1 MTDLPANERP
11 SPSSSPSPALRPP
24 APPRVRRALRYAA
37 WGLGGTALLLG
48 ASAAALTW
56 WLPGWLAPR
65 IEQMGSEALGTPV
78 TLARIELQPLAL
90 AARIEGLRIG
100 PEAAPLLRLAEA
112 SVELSAQ
119 SLWQRLPVVSRL
131 TLRAPELW
139 IQRGETGPYNIQ
151 PVLDHLRGW
160 QARQP
165 PSPPS
170 AEPAHYALHNLRL
183 VGGRIHYHDAPLG
196 QRHEVQALTIGL
208 PFLSNLPSDVAIDV
222 QPQLDA
228 TVDGSTL
235 RLGGQAR
242 PFAAQHPATLALR
255 WQGLP
260 LAPLAGL
267 LKATLPPEQAI
278 DLQQGTLDSDLQIA
292 FKTRPAPQ
300 PPHLQVTGRLA
311 LRELQA
317 RAAPLDSRLR
327 WQALTLDG
335 LDLAPLEQRYA
346 LKTVQIDGLDGE
358 LTLGGTKSPP
368 PATPAAAVQAAPA
381 ATAATAASAAASAPA
396 RAPLA
401 ALIDTLR
408 CVACRIAVTDRS
420 VQPATRIELQQAEL
434 TLSKLSAD
442 LGQPIGVAL
451 QTRLATAAGSQ
462 APAVGQLDLQGEVRP
477 QPLDLRAALKLA
489 GIDLRVAQP
498 YLAPQLNLVLAG
510 GKLDAEGQLE
520 LTQPAD
526 TPKAPLVA
534 HYAGRLAVGGLR
546 TLDSVNGADF
556 VAWQRLGFDGLDV
569 AWRTHAGTGTGALQ
583 ANLGRIGLDGL
594 NARLILHPDGH
605 LNVADIVK
613 RSPQAEPQSITT
625 PRPISV
631 TVTATAKAASPA
643 ASVAGAPGAPATPAA
658 AAQTPSP
665 HQIRWQAIALRDGA
679 VHFSDTFIKP
689 NYSARLTRLQGSVSA
704 LSSSAPQPADV
715 KIAGALDDGA
725 PLAIGGRIHPLGARL
740 FTDIE
745 ASARGIALT
754 RLSTYAERY
763 AGYAIEKGS
772 LSVKLQYKI
781 DQGRLEAQNQLFL
794 DQLTFGN
801 PVESAEATRLPVLLA
816 VSLLKNR
823 RGEIDLHLPVAGTL
837 DDPQFS
843 VGGIVWKLLLNLLER
858 AITAPFALL
867 MGGDGG
873 ETAQIDFAPGSAE
886 LTPAARERLDALA
899 ARLADRPGLKLEAT
913 GHADLQRDGAALR
926 ASTGKPAATAS
937 AAAPAAAPAG
947 SAPALSANLAPALQA
962 LADRRADAVMAHLSA
977 TLPPERILITRS
989 VVDAAGATPA
999 DAPATAA
1006 TAATAAA
1013 TAAAASTA
1021 ASTANG
1027 PANTVPASPGST
1039 VQFKLR

>member
-1 MTDLPANERP
+1 MTDLPPNEL
-11 SPSSSPSPALRPP
+11 SSPASSPALRPP
-24 APPRVRRALRYAA
+24 APPRPRRALRYAA

-78 TLARIELQPLAL
+78 KLARIELQPLAL

-100 PEAAPLLRLAEA
+100 PEAAPLFQLAEA

-139 IQRGETGPYNIQ
+139 IQRGETGPYNVQ

-160 QARQP
+160 QAKQP

-170 AEPAHYALHNLRL
+170 AEPARYALHNLRL
-183 VGGRIHYHDAPLG
+183 EGGRIHYLDAPLG

-260 LAPLAGL
+260 LAPLASL
-267 LKATLPPEQAI
+267 LKAALPPEQAI

-292 FKTRPAPQ
+292 FETRPAPQ
-300 PPHLQVTGRLA
+300 PPRLQVTGRLA
-311 LRELQA
+311 LHGLQA
-317 RAAPLDSRLR
+317 QAAPLDSRLR

-346 LKTVQIDGLDGE
+346 VKTVQIDGLDGE
-358 LTLGGTKSPP
+358 LTLCGAKSATAAAPP
-368 PATPAAAVQAAPA
+368 PAVQATPAAA
-381 ATAATAASAAASAPA
+381 AASAAPAAPA
-396 RAPLA
+396 RAPLV

-408 CVACRIAVTDRS
+408 CVACRVAVTDRS
-420 VQPATRIELQQAEL
+420 VQPATRIELQQTEL

-442 LGQPIGVAL
+442 LGQPIGVTL
-451 QTRLATAAGSQ
+451 QTRLATSAGSQ
-462 APAVGQLDLQGEVRP
+462 TPAIGQLDLQGQVRAR
-477 QPLDLRAALKLA
+477 PLDVQATLKLA

-510 GKLDAEGQLE
+510 GQLDAEGRLE
-520 LTQPAD
+520 LAQPAD
-526 TPKAPLVA
+526 APKAPLAA

-556 VAWQRLGFDGLDV
+556 VAWQRLGFDGLDL
-569 AWRTHAGTGTGALQ
+569 AWQANALK
-583 ANLGRIGLDGL
+583 ANLGRIGLNGL

-605 LNVADIVK
+605 LNVADIAR
-613 RSPQAEPQSITT
+613 RSPQAAPQSITT
-625 PRPISV
+625 PR
-631 TVTATAKAASPA
+631 TAAAKAAPA
-643 ASVAGAPGAPATPAA
+643 ASTPVATSAA
-658 AAQTPSP
+658 ASP

-704 LSSSAPQPADV
+704 LSSSTPQPADV

-725 PLAIGGRIHPLGARL
+725 PLSIGGRIHPLGARL

-801 PVESAEATRLPVLLA
+801 PVESAEATKLPVLLA

-843 VGGIVWKLLLNLLER
+843 VGGIVWKLLLNLLEK
-858 AITAPFALL
+858 AVTAPFALL
-867 MGGDGG
+867 MGGDSG

-886 LTPAARERLDALA
+886 LSPAARERLDALA
-899 ARLADRPGLKLEAT
+899 AKLTDRPGLKLEAT
-913 GHADLQRDGAALR
+913 GHADAQRDGAALQ
-926 ASTGKPAATAS
+926 ASTNRPAAAAASAPTPARAGS
-937 AAAPAAAPAG
+937 AAAPTVPTADI
-947 SAPALSANLAPALQA
+947 APALQA
-962 LADRRADAVMAHLSA
+962 LADRRADAVMAHLGA

-989 VVDAAGATPA
+989 VVDATT
-999 DAPATAA
+999 APAAA
-1006 TAATAAA
+1006 D
-1013 TAAAASTA
+1013 TA
-1021 ASTANG
+1021 ASAVG
-1027 PANTVPASPGST
+1027 PGST